1 MELRAPQLQLPSV
14 AVAGRLADYRPFR
27 PAACGRSSRRS
38 ACLGAGPVRIAQ
50 AALRSGGEKPPAKPL
65 DRAIRGAVTA
75 PEAPGI
81 SARIDFVNHLLP
93 SGSVGG
99 QAGGSPLLQG
109 ATGRLWLTG
118 DGRMR
123 LELQSDNGDAQI
135 VSDGKQASIYDA
147 TSNTVDPADLP
158 QDKGGTKQQHG
169 GPPSLAQ
176 IDKGLANLG
185 KAWTLSG
192 ARPGNTAGQPS
203 YTLRIAPKDDG
214 GLLGAAEVAWDAA
227 HGTPLRAA
235 IYAQGQS
242 SPVIEGAE
250 GDEHPPRLIPASDVT
265 LKPPAGAKVVQ
276 VDAPAKGG
284 ATSHRSGKD
293 VTGAKA
299 VAGKLSF
306 PLSRPPSSPASPAAT
321 CASCPSR
328 RTRARWSPTAASSR
342 NRRASSTR
350 PSRSRVRAR
359 AARRRTS
366 CRRSMSTEPRA
377 RRIATA
383 LGTVV
388 TFERAGVSYTVAGS
402 VLPVAA
408 ENAARGLK

>member
-1 MELRAPQLQLPSV
+1 MRRLITLPARRLWTLLA
-14 AVAGRLADYRPFR
+14 AVCVLA
-27 PAACGRSSRRS
+27 
-38 ACLGAGPVRIAQ
+38 LGAGIAQ
-50 AALRSGGEKPPAKPL
+50 AALRSGGDKPPAKPL
-65 DRAIRGAVTA
+65 DRAIRAAVTA
-75 PEAPGI
+75 PEAPGL
-81 SARIDFVNHLLP
+81 SARIEFVNHLLP

-99 QAGGSPLLQG
+99 RTGSSPLLQG

-123 LELQSDNGDAQI
+123 LELQSDNGDAQV

-147 TSNTVDPADLP
+147 TSNTVYRADLP
-158 QDKGGTKQQHG
+158 QDKSSKHEQG
-169 GPPSLAQ
+169 GPPSLAG

-185 KAWTLSG
+185 RAWTLSG

-242 SPVIEGAE
+242 SPVLELKATSIHYGS
-250 GDEHPPRLIPASDVT
+250 IPASDVT

-276 VDAPAKGG
+276 VDAPSKGG
-284 ATSHRSGKD
+284 AKAHRPGKD

-299 VAGKLSF
+299 VAGQLSF
-306 PLSRPPSSPASPAAT
+306 PLSAPAKLAGLPRRDVRLVSVENDKGALVTYGRGLGAIVVFQHATPPQPGQAKGRSPEDQLPSVNVNGAT
-321 CASCPSR
+321 GK
-328 RTRARWSPTAASSR
+328 
-342 NRRASSTR
+342 
-350 PSRSRVRAR
+350 
-359 AARRRTS
+359 
-366 CRRSMSTEPRA
+366 EL
-377 RRIATA
+377 ATA

-402 VLPVAA
+402 VPPVAA
-408 ENAARGLK
+408 EDAARGLK